1 MKETDLV
8 SDVTRLYPMK
18 KVITN
23 IGMIW
28 GIIITIFYILAFMLS
43 ATFPAG
49 GAFIF
54 GSLIT
59 SLGFCVYYLVKL
71 YVLDK
76 REY

>member
-1 MKETDLV
+1 VKETHLV

-28 GIIITIFYILAFMLS
+28 GIIIALVYVASFIVSL
-43 ATFPAG
+43 TFPAG
-49 GAFIF
+49 GAFFF
-54 GSLIT
+54 GSATTIA
-59 SLGFCVYYLVKL
+59 GFCIYYLVRL

>member
-28 GIIITIFYILAFMLS
+28 GIIIAVIYILAFMLS
-43 ATFPAG
+43 LTFIPA

-54 GSLIT
+54 GSVIT
-59 SLGFCVYYLVKL
+59 LAGFCVYYLVRL